1 MKNQRNKALLSL
13 VLSMSIFGT
22 IGIVRKYIDLPSS
35 VIALGRAFIGTL
47 FLALLLFIRRQPFS
61 VSAVRK
67 QALSLLLSG
76 CFLGFNWILLFE
88 AYCYTTV
95 ATATLCYYMAPVIV
109 ILAAPLLFRETLT
122 VKKGLCA
129 LAAVVG
135 AVLVSGI
142 LTGGSGSSDGKG
154 VLLGL
159 GAAVLYASV
168 VLLNKG
174 IRDVPAMDRTLV
186 QLAVSAIVLIPY
198 VLLTEDMPQLSP
210 GAVELGLLLLAGI
223 LHTGIAYALYFDSIH
238 ALSAQTAAL
247 FSYIDPVLAIL
258 LSALLLQEPMGIS
271 GIFGA
276 VLILGAAFL
285 SEYEPKKA

>member
-13 VLSMSIFGT
+13 ILSMSIFGT
-22 IGIVRKYIDLPSS
+22 IGIVRKYVALPSS
-35 VIALGRAFIGTL
+35 VIALGRALIGTI
-47 FLALLLFIRRQPFS
+47 FLALLMILRRQPFS

-67 QALSLLLSG
+67 QALPLLLSG

-88 AYCYTTV
+88 AYCYTPV
-95 ATATLCYYMAPVIV
+95 ATATLCYYLAPVIV
-109 ILAAPLLFRETLT
+109 ILAASLLFRETLT
-122 VKKGLCA
+122 VKKALCA
-129 LAAVVG
+129 LAAVIG

-210 GAVELGLLLLAGI
+210 GALDLALLLLAGI
-223 LHTGIAYALYFDSIH
+223 LHTGIAYALYFGSIH

-258 LSALLLQEPMGIS
+258 LSALLLREPFGICS
-271 GIFGA
+271 IFGA

>member
-35 VIALGRAFIGTL
+35 VIALGRALIGTL

-61 VSAVRK
+61 VSVVRK

-122 VKKGLCA
+122 VKKGLCV

-198 VLLTEDMPQLSP
+198 VLLTEDVTLLSP
-210 GAVELGLLLLAGI
+210 GAVDLGLLLLAGI
-223 LHTGIAYALYFDSIH
+223 LHTGIAYALYFGSIH